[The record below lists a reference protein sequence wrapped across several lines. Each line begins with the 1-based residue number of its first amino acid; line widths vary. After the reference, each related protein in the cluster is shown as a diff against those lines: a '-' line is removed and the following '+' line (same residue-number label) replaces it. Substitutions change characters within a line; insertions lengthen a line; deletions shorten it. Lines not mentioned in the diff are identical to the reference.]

1 MAITLVVIFNIWD
14 IVLKTSLTTAS
25 SWNSLLLVFEVLIT
39 AVPGS
44 SIVPNALFL
53 HGVPGFVT
61 QGMNL
66 SELVFIKRGHPV
78 KSFC

>member
-1 MAITLVVIFNIWD
+1 MAITLVVIFNTWY

-25 SWNSLLLVFEVLIT
+25 SRNSLLLVFEVLIT

-44 SIVPNALFL
+44 SNIVPNALFL
-53 HGVPGFVT
+53 HGLPGFVT

-66 SELVFIKRGHPV
+66 SELVFIKRGQP
-78 KSFC
+78 S